1 MPLGENGLPQ
11 PFDVDDV
18 YLKLINEQNA
28 AILAVLQDIAKDV
41 NRIRKEIIEISEN
54 LDLEQ

>member
-18 YLKLINEQNA
+18 YLKLINE
-28 AILAVLQDIAKDV
+28 
-41 NRIRKEIIEISEN
+41 N
-54 LDLEQ
+54 LELEQ